1 MSSAAWFPLSA
12 SKSVDSAALIDKLE
26 ADINAATK
34 NGQLSKSL
42 EEQYRLQIA
51 ALRDDSFPDCEVML
65 YPGLFSFKGEYYYS
79 LSASSVGL
87 TDV

>member
-26 ADINAATK
+26 ADINAAAK
-34 NGQLSKSL
+34 NGRLSKSL

-65 YPGLFSFKGEYYYS
+65 YPGLFSFKGEYLVL
-79 LSASSVGL
+79 LSVCL
-87 TDV
+87 ECWTD